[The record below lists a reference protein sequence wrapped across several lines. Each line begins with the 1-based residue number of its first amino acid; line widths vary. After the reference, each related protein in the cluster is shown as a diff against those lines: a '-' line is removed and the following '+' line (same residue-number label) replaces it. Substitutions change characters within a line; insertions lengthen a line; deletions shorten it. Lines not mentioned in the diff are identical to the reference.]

1 MDDKSGLE
9 DLLNVSK
16 KNNFFI
22 WMPATCGTTHAVNI
36 FKNFDKD
43 FNFIHSHKI
52 DFFDGHWS
60 YDLISLQRNPY
71 ARYVSMFNNLAG
83 HDKSLGLNKVMFNN
97 IAKHDKSLGLNK
109 VRSDFNIFLN
119 STFQNSNTSQYILK
133 YHERNPDYF
142 IRLEHLFEDYSK
154 IPFVRKTD
162 FYKSG
167 QLELEC
173 SIPKNKNNTN
183 GFTWKEL
190 HTPQTADLV
199 YYNTSLIFDLCDYD
213 KNSWRE

>member
-1 MDDKSGLE
+1 
-9 DLLNVSK
+9 
-16 KNNFFI
+16 
-22 WMPATCGTTHAVNI
+22 MPATCGTTHAVNI

-43 FNFIHSHKI
+43 SIFIHSHKI
-52 DFFDGHWS
+52 DLFDGHWS

-71 ARYVSMFNNLAG
+71 SRYVSIFNSLVG
-83 HDKSLGLNKVMFNN
+83 HDKSLGLNKVRNNFN
-97 IAKHDKSLGLNK
+97 
-109 VRSDFNIFLN
+109 VFLN
-119 STFQNSNTSQYILK
+119 STFQNSDTLKYILK

-142 IRLEHLFEDYSK
+142 IRLEQLFEDYSK
-154 IPFVRKTD
+154 IPFIKKTN

-190 HTPQTADLV
+190 YTPQTADLV

-213 KNSWRE
+213 KNSWKK

>member
-1 MDDKSGLE
+1 MDNKSELE
-9 DLLNVSK
+9 ARLNVSK
-16 KNNFFI
+16 KYNYFI

-43 FNFIHSHKI
+43 SMFIHSHKI
-52 DFFDGHWS
+52 EFFDGHWS

-71 ARYVSMFNNLAG
+71 ARYVSMFNNLVG
-83 HDKSLGLNKVMFNN
+83 
-97 IAKHDKSLGLNK
+97 HDKSLGLNK
-109 VRSDFNIFLN
+109 VRSNFNIFLN
-119 STFQNSNTSQYILK
+119 YTFQNSDTLKYILK
-133 YHERNPDYF
+133 YHERNPNYF
-142 IRLEHLFEDYSK
+142 IRLEQLFEDYSK
-154 IPFVRKTD
+154 IPFVKETD

-173 SIPKNKNNTN
+173 SIPKNKNNAN

-213 KNSWRE
+213 KDSWKK

>member
-1 MDDKSGLE
+1 MDDKSILKS
-9 DLLNVSK
+9 LLNVSK
-16 KNNFFI
+16 KYNYFI

-43 FNFIHSHKI
+43 FIFSHSHKI

-71 ARYVSMFNNLAG
+71 VRYVSIFNNLVG
-83 HDKSLGLNKVMFNN
+83 
-97 IAKHDKSLGLNK
+97 HDKSLGLNK
-109 VRSDFNIFLN
+109 VRSNFNIFLN
-119 STFQNSNTSQYILK
+119 STFQNSDTLKYILK

-154 IPFVRKTD
+154 IPFVKETD

-173 SIPKNKNNTN
+173 SIPKNKNNAN

-213 KNSWRE
+213 KDSWKS

>member
-1 MDDKSGLE
+1 MDDKSKLE

-16 KNNFFI
+16 KYNYFI

-43 FNFIHSHKI
+43 SRFIHSHKI
-52 DFFDGHWS
+52 EFFDGHWS

-83 HDKSLGLNKVMFNN
+83 HDKSLGLNKV
-97 IAKHDKSLGLNK
+97 
-109 VRSDFNIFLN
+109 RSNFNIFLN
-119 STFQNSNTSQYILK
+119 YTFQNSDTLKYILK

-142 IRLEHLFEDYSK
+142 IRLEQLFEDYSK
-154 IPFVRKTD
+154 IPFVKETD

-173 SIPKNKNNTN
+173 SIPKNKNNAN

-213 KNSWRE
+213 KDSWKK

>member
-71 ARYVSMFNNLAG
+71 ARYVSMFNNLVG
-83 HDKSLGLNKVMFNN
+83 
-97 IAKHDKSLGLNK
+97 HDKSLGLNK
-109 VRSDFNIFLN
+109 VRSNFNIFLN
-119 STFQNSNTSQYILK
+119 YTFQNSDTLKYILK
-133 YHERNPDYF
+133 YHERNPNYF
-142 IRLEHLFEDYSK
+142 IRLEKLFEDYSK
-154 IPFVRKTD
+154 IPFVKETD

-173 SIPKNKNNTN
+173 SIPKNKNNSN

-213 KNSWRE
+213 KDSWKK

>member
-1 MDDKSGLE
+1 MDDKSKIE

-16 KNNFFI
+16 KYNFFI

-36 FKNFDKD
+36 FKKFDKD
-43 FNFIHSHKI
+43 FLFIHSHKI

-71 ARYVSMFNNLAG
+71 ARYVSMFNNVFG
-83 HDKSLGLNKVMFNN
+83 HDKSLGLNKVRNNFN
-97 IAKHDKSLGLNK
+97 
-109 VRSDFNIFLN
+109 VFLN
-119 STFQNSNTSQYILK
+119 STFQNSDTLKYILK

-154 IPFVRKTD
+154 IPFIKKTD

-173 SIPKNKNNTN
+173 SIPKNKNTTN

-213 KNSWRE
+213 KDSWKK

>member
-1 MDDKSGLE
+1 MDDKSKIE

-16 KNNFFI
+16 KYSYFI

-43 FNFIHSHKI
+43 SIFIHSHKI
-52 DFFDGHWS
+52 DLFDGHWS

-71 ARYVSMFNNLAG
+71 SRYVSIFNSLVG
-83 HDKSLGLNKVMFNN
+83 HDKSLGLNKVRNNFN
-97 IAKHDKSLGLNK
+97 
-109 VRSDFNIFLN
+109 VFLN
-119 STFQNSNTSQYILK
+119 STFQNSDTLKYILK

-154 IPFVRKTD
+154 IPFVKETD

-190 HTPQTADLV
+190 YTPQTADLV

-213 KNSWRE
+213 KNSWKK

>member
-1 MDDKSGLE
+1 MNQEPKLQT
-9 DLLNVSK
+9 LNISK
-16 KNNFFI
+16 KYNYFI
-22 WMPATCGTTHAVNI
+22 WMPSKCGSTHASNI
-36 FKNFDKD
+36 FKKFEDN
-43 FNFIHSHKI
+43 FNFFHNHII

-71 ARYVSMFNNLAG
+71 VRYVSIFNNLVG
-83 HDKSLGLNKVMFNN
+83 
-97 IAKHDKSLGLNK
+97 HDKSLGLNK
-109 VRSDFNIFLN
+109 VRSNFNIFLN
-119 STFQNSNTSQYILK
+119 STFQNSDTLKYILK

-154 IPFVRKTD
+154 IPFVKETD

-173 SIPKNKNNTN
+173 SIPKNKNNAN

-213 KNSWRE
+213 KDSWKS